1 MRKLMVREFVS
12 LDGVMQAPGGTEED
26 LDGGFKHGGW
36 TMPYWQDDMGPQLL
50 KLMENADAFLLGR
63 KTWQIHGT
71 AFDPMPAGD
80 PFVDVFNGL
89 PKYVVS
95 TTIKSTDLWRNS
107 TIIGSDV
114 VETVRKLKQ
123 LPGKNILMDG
133 SSVLVQ
139 TLLENDLVDEIY
151 LHIYPLVLGN
161 GKRIFPPGK
170 RINFSLVE
178 SSPLPTGV
186 VYCHYRKNS
195 E

>member
-1 MRKLMVREFVS
+1 MRELIVHEFLT
-12 LDGVMQAPGGTEED
+12 LDGVMQAPGGVDED
-26 LDGGFKHGGW
+26 TDGGFSQGAW
-36 TMPYWQDDMGPQLL
+36 TLPYWHDDIGAHFF
-50 KLMENADAFLLGR
+50 KLMENADTFLLGR

-80 PFVDVFNGL
+80 PFFDIFNIL
-89 PKYVVS
+89 QKYVVS
-95 TTIKSTDLWRNS
+95 TTLESVSAWRNS
-107 TIIGSDV
+107 TLIRTDV
-114 VETVRKLKQ
+114 IESVRKLKQ

-139 TLLENDLVDEIY
+139 TLLENDMVDELY

-186 VYCHYRKNS
+186 VYCHYRKNL